1 MFVRYIVALLTLM
14 YWYVLLM
21 GVCLW
26 YYSDI
31 FVTRSALQV
40 VSRMYDT
47 APDFNRRLVV
57 GARAGIPSTT
67 KVRLH
72 VYRST
77 LRTKVTVRTERIQ

>member
-1 MFVRYIVALLTLM
+1 M
-14 YWYVLLM
+14 YWLVLLM

-40 VSRMYDT
+40 VSRMHDT

-57 GARAGIPSTT
+57 VAECARAGTPSTT

-72 VYRST
+72 VAYRST